1 MEYGLVAV
9 WLGLF
14 VGLGALA
21 LPASSL
27 VFATLPDRGA
37 GLSIPFAFVAL
48 TFVGYRIGQVTF
60 GTGTAVAA
68 VLVLAAVSAV
78 AVWWGVEIQ
87 WNRYRDAALVF
98 TLAFLFFV
106 GIRALDPGAHPGGGE
121 KFLDM
126 GLLASLLRAGSLP
139 PEDMWFANEP
149 VQYYYGGHMLAAMF
163 AELTDTT
170 ARYAYNLALAGFYA
184 AFVTAAWGVGA
195 VMSAG
200 SGRSYRRGGVV
211 AAFFVAIASNLST
224 PIRLL
229 VWALPDGV
237 GNAIA
242 SLANLEVKGLATGPH
257 AFDYWHAS
265 RVVEAGPRGED
276 AYNLATE
283 FPFFAYLN
291 GDLHAHMMS
300 PVFLLL
306 GVGLVYAYWRT
317 PRGNRLRRVVLVFA
331 LLPAVVGLLIVVNTW
346 SAPALVGV
354 AWLALLFA
362 PAPPWSLLP
371 ARLETVVDRTTDGR
385 ALRTEVARILVAT
398 VLAGIV
404 ALIGAIS
411 VAAFLTGTTS
421 GRSIGFFSEPT
432 SRLPDLLVVHGA
444 FLAVTVPY
452 LLRGRSGDTV
462 ALVGLLGIAA
472 IAITAVLAAPAIGL
486 FVPLLL
492 GAWYLL
498 RTDSRVGFE
507 TVLVVGALGLL
518 VLVEFVF
525 LVEEAGP
532 GRFNTVFKVYSQVWA
547 LWVVAVGAM
556 AAQLPPVRASV
567 SRIGRAVHHGLAR
580 GPSSAT
586 GHGSPSDREEDT
598 TTTLGAIGAVLL
610 VVLLVATSIYA
621 GLAVATTAGAHSG
634 TPTLNAHQYIED
646 DHPEEA
652 GAIEWVDDLEGQP
665 TMVSAPGTDIYRWV
679 NAPSSMTGVPTVA
692 GWSHEVGYRG
702 ADDYHSRVRDVDAIF
717 ETADSQ
723 SRSALLHRYGVEY
736 IYVGPVER
744 DRYDVGSFDEEPGIT
759 VAYEDEWVTI
769 YHVERD
775 ELSG

>member
-1 MEYGLVAV
+1 MEYGLVV
-9 WLGLF
+9 IWLGLF

-37 GLSIPFAFVAL
+37 GLSIPFAFVVL

-68 VLVLAAVSAV
+68 VLVLTVVSAL
-78 AVWWGVEIQ
+78 AVRWGVELR
-87 WNRYRDAALVF
+87 WNRYRDAVLVF
-98 TLAFLFFV
+98 ALAFLFFV
-106 GIRALDPGAHPGGGE
+106 AIRALDPGAHPGGGE

-126 GLLASLLRAGSLP
+126 GLLASLLRAGRLP

-163 AELTDTT
+163 AQLTDTA
-170 ARYAYNLALAGFYA
+170 ARYAYNLALAGYYA

-200 SGRSYRRGGVV
+200 AGRSYRRGGAV

-224 PIRLL
+224 PIRAL
-229 VWALPDGV
+229 VWALPDGI
-237 GNAIA
+237 GEALA
-242 SLANLEVKGLATGPH
+242 GLANLEMKGLATGVDSFH
-257 AFDYWHAS
+257 YWHAS
-265 RVVEAGPRGED
+265 RVIDAGPRGEETF
-276 AYNLATE
+276 NLATE
-283 FPFFAYLN
+283 FPFFAFFN

-306 GVGLVYAYWRT
+306 GVGLAYGYWHT
-317 PRGNRLRRVVLVFA
+317 PRADRLRRVVLAFA
-331 LLPAVVGLLIVVNTW
+331 FIPAVVGLLIVVNTW

-354 AWLALLFA
+354 TWLTLLFA
-362 PAPPWSLLP
+362 PAPPWSVLP
-371 ARLETVVDRTTDGR
+371 ARLEAMIDRTTDGS
-385 ALRTEVARILVAT
+385 ALRAEVARVLVAT
-398 VLAGIV
+398 GLAAVV
-404 ALIGAIS
+404 ALLGALS
-411 VAAFLTGTTS
+411 VASFLTGTTS

-432 SRLPDLLVVHGA
+432 SRLPDLLLVHGA

-452 LLRGRSGDTV
+452 LLRKRSLDTV
-462 ALVGLLGIAA
+462 ALVGLLGVAA
-472 IAITAVLAAPAIGL
+472 VAITAVLAAPAVGL

-498 RTDSRVGFE
+498 RTDPGVDFE
-507 TVLVVGALGLL
+507 AVLVVGALGLL

-547 LWVVAVGAM
+547 LWAVAVGAM
-556 AAQLPPVRASV
+556 TAHLPPVRSSV
-567 SRIGRAVHHGLAR
+567 IRVGRAVRRGLPG
-580 GPSSAT
+580 GPTSALED
-586 GHGSPSDREEDT
+586 GSTSDRDGVTPT
-598 TTTLGAIGAVLL
+598 TSGALGSILL
-610 VVLLVATSIYA
+610 VVLLASTSIYA
-621 GLAVATTAGAHSG
+621 GFAVATTVGAHSG
-634 TPTLNAHQYIED
+634 TPTLDAHQYIED
-646 DHPEEA
+646 DHPEET
-652 GAIEWVDDLEGQP
+652 GAIEWVNDLEGQP
-665 TMVSAPGTDIYRWV
+665 TMVSAPGTDIYQWV

-717 ETADSQ
+717 ETSEAQ
-723 SRSALLHRYGVEY
+723 SRSALLDRYHVEY

-744 DRYDVGSFDEEPGIT
+744 DRYDVRAYDEEQGIS
-759 VAYEDEWVTI
+759 VAYEDEAVTV
-769 YHVERD
+769 YRVNGS
-775 ELSG
+775 ELLG